1 MALFQKKPTFVIRFT
16 EAEMDI
22 KPKTFLNEYETTFI
36 VTPELSSSEHQ
47 EKVDKF
53 VNFIKENGGRIH
65 NIEHWGVRK
74 LAYPIKK
81 RTNGYYAY
89 IEFNADAD
97 FIPKLEQNYRY
108 DETIIR
114 YLTVKLDKFALEFNE
129 KRRAQGFGMRKELKK
144 NK

>member
-1 MALFQKKPTFVIRFT
+1 
-16 EAEMDI
+16 MDI

-36 VTPELSSSEHQ
+36 IAPELTTEEQ
-47 EKVDKF
+47 RAKVDKF
-53 VNFIKENGGRIH
+53 VNLIKEDGGTIH

-89 IEFNADAD
+89 IEFRGSTE
-97 FIPKLEQNYRY
+97 FIDRLEQAYKY
-108 DETIIR
+108 DEGIIR

-129 KRRAQGFGMRKELKK
+129 KRRAQGFGMRKDLK
-144 NK
+144 